1 MADNFGLKIGVE
13 GEKEFK
19 SALYNINQSFKVLGS
34 EMKLVESQFSKN
46 DNSIQSLTARN
57 QVLNKE
63 IDTQK
68 QKIDLLKNALN
79 NSSQSFGEND
89 RRTQEWQIKLN
100 NATAELNSME
110 KELKDNQT
118 ALEAAGTEMDDV
130 SKSADKMGSDI
141 NEAGKKAEDS
151 NNKFEKLGSVLKG
164 IGATMGAVAVAAG
177 AAAVALAK
185 KVVSSY
191 GEFEQLEG
199 GVKTLFGTEATSV
212 EEYAKSVGKN
222 VSEVKDEYNSLLAA
236 QKQVFSDANNAYKTA
251 GLSANQYME
260 TVTSFSA
267 SLISSLNGDTE
278 ASAKAANQA
287 IIDMSD
293 NANKMGTDMSLIQSA
308 YQGFAKQ
315 NYTML
320 DNLKLGYGGTKTEME
335 RLLKD
340 AEKISGIKYDISNLN
355 DVYSAIHVIQTEMG
369 ITGTTANEAE
379 KTIAGSANALKGAFE
394 NLIAGFGNSS
404 ADIQTLCKNVA
415 DSLSNVIKNITP
427 VIQNIISVL
436 PIVVDSLMGAIVQ
449 MFPTLL
455 ESITGLF
462 SDLVETIL
470 TLIPE
475 LVPTVITA
483 LTTII
488 ETLVENLPLL
498 MEAIVV
504 IFTSLIEGIGE
515 LLPTLIPTAVQAII
529 TIVNGLIENLPMLL
543 NAALQLITG
552 LAQGLITALPILIQA
567 LPGIINGIVTFLLDS
582 IPQIIETG
590 ISLLTSLIEA
600 LPEIITTIVEAIP
613 QIIDGLITAILDS
626 IPLIIQAGIDLL
638 ISLIQALPQ
647 IITTIVNAIP
657 KIISGIVNAVIG
669 NIDKIIMAGV
679 QLFVALIK
687 NLPQII
693 VEIVKAVPQIVSGL
707 VEAFK
712 SGIGS
717 MASVG
722 KNLIQGL
729 WNGISNAKDWVL
741 NKIKGFGDSIL
752 KGIKSFFGIHS
763 PSRVFRDEIGSNL
776 ALGLGEGFT
785 KEMNSVSNMMED
797 SIPTD
802 FNVGMNANVDSLDF
816 NNNSYS
822 KDNLVTAFQQALSGM
837 TIKISEDLF
846 GELVID
852 KVEKVVYG

>member
-19 SALYNINQSFKVLGS
+19 SALYSINQTFKILGS
-34 EMKLVESQFSKN
+34 EMKVVESQFNKN
-46 DNSIQSLTARN
+46 DTSIQSLTARN

-63 IDTQK
+63 IETQK

-110 KELKDNQT
+110 KELQDNET
-118 ALEAAGTEMDDV
+118 ALDKAGKEMDYV
-130 SKSADKMGSDI
+130 SKSADDMGKDI
-141 NEAGKKAEDS
+141 DDAGNKAESS
-151 NNKFEKLGSVLKG
+151 NGKFEKLGSVLKG

-177 AAAVALAK
+177 AAAVTLAK
-185 KVVSSY
+185 QVISSY
-191 GEFEQLEG
+191 SEFEQLEG
-199 GVKTLFGTEATSV
+199 GVKTLFGTESSSV
-212 EEYAKSVGKN
+212 EEYAASVGKSVG
-222 VSEVKDEYNSLLAA
+222 EVEGKYNSLLAA
-236 QKQVFSDANNAYKTA
+236 QKQVFNAANNAYKTA
-251 GLSANQYME
+251 GLSANEYME

-278 ASAKAANQA
+278 AAAKASNQA

-340 AEKISGIKYDISNLN
+340 AEAISGVKYDISNLN
-355 DVYSAIHVIQTEMG
+355 DVYSAIHVIQDEMG
-369 ITGTTANEAE
+369 ITGTTAREAE
-379 KTIAGSANALKGAFE
+379 ATISGSINSAKSALT
-394 NLIAGFGNSS
+394 NLITGFGD
-404 ADIQTLCKNVA
+404 ADADMQLLCQNMA
-415 DSLSNVIKNITP
+415 DSIKTVIDNVTP
-427 VIQNIISVL
+427 VLQNIVSVL
-436 PIVVDSLMGAIVQ
+436 PTVVDSLLGAMAG
-449 MFPTLL
+449 MFPTLI
-455 ESITGLF
+455 ETVTKLF
-462 SDLVETIL
+462 TSLIETIL

-475 LVPTVITA
+475 LIPTVVTA

-488 ETLVENLPLL
+488 EALVENLPLL
-498 MEAIVV
+498 MDAIVV
-504 IFTSLIEGIGE
+504 IFTSLLEGIGE
-515 LLPTLIPTAVQAII
+515 LLPSLIPAAVQAII

-543 NAALQLITG
+543 DAALKLIMG
-552 LAQGLITALPILIQA
+552 LAEGLITALPILIAA
-567 LPGIINGIVTFLLDS
+567 LPDIINGIITFLLNS

-590 ISLLTSLIEA
+590 IQLLTSLIEA
-600 LPEIITTIVEAIP
+600 LPEIITAIVEAIP
-613 QIIDGLITAILDS
+613 QIIDGLITALVDS

-638 ISLIQALPQ
+638 VSLIQALPQ

-657 KIISGIVNAVIG
+657 QIISSLVNALIG

-687 NLPQII
+687 NLPTII
-693 VEIVKAVPQIVSGL
+693 VEIVKAVPKIITGL
-707 VEAFK
+707 VDAFK
-712 SGIGS
+712 NSIGS
-717 MASVG
+717 MAEVG

-729 WNGISNAKDWVL
+729 WNGINNAKDWVL
-741 NKIKGFGDSIL
+741 NKIKGFGKAIL
-752 KGIKSFFGIHS
+752 DGIKSFFGIHS
-763 PSRVFRDEIGSNL
+763 PSRVFKDEIGSNL

-785 KEMNSVSNMMED
+785 QEMNNVSDMMEN

-802 FNVGMNANVDSLDF
+802 FNVGMNANVDDFGLD
-816 NNNSYS
+816 NNSYS
-822 KDNLVTAFQQALSGM
+822 KDTLVSAFQQALSGM
-837 TIKISEDLF
+837 TIKVSEDLF

>member
-19 SALYNINQSFKVLGS
+19 SALYSINQSFKVLGS

-46 DNSIQSLTARN
+46 DTSIQSLTAKN

-68 QKIDLLKNALN
+68 QKIELLKNALN
-79 NSSQSFGEND
+79 NSFESFGEND
-89 RRTQEWQIKLN
+89 KRTQEWQIKLN

-110 KELKDNQT
+110 KELKTNEA
-118 ALEAAGTEMDDV
+118 ALDSAGTEMDDV
-130 SKSADKMGSDI
+130 SKSADKMGNDI
-141 NEAGKKAEDS
+141 DDAGNKAENS
-151 NNKFEKLGSVLKG
+151 NGKFEKLGSVLKG

-177 AAAVALAK
+177 AAAVALAS
-185 KVVSSY
+185 KVVSAY
-191 GEFEQLEG
+191 AEFEQLEG
-199 GVKTLFGTEATSV
+199 GVKTLFGTEASSV
-212 EEYAKSVGKN
+212 EEYAASVGKSVG
-222 VSEVKDEYNSLLAA
+222 EVEGKYNSLLAA
-236 QKQVFSDANNAYKTA
+236 QKQVFNDANNAYKTA
-251 GLSANQYME
+251 GLSANEYMN

-278 ASAKAANQA
+278 AAARAANQA
-287 IIDMSD
+287 IVDMSD

-340 AEKISGIKYDISNLN
+340 AEKISGVKYDISNLN

-369 ITGTTANEAE
+369 ITGTTAAEAE
-379 KTIAGSANALKGAFE
+379 KTISGSANAMKSAFE
-394 NLIAGFGNSS
+394 NLLTGFGN
-404 ADIQTLCKNVA
+404 ADADMQVLVKNLA
-415 DSLSNVIKNITP
+415 DSLNTVIKNITP
-427 VIQNIISVL
+427 VLNNIVSVL
-436 PIVVDSLMGAIVQ
+436 PTVLDALLGAIGQ
-449 MFPTLL
+449 MLPTLL
-455 ESITGLF
+455 EAVTELF
-462 SDLVETIL
+462 SSLLETIL
-470 TLIPE
+470 NLIPE
-475 LVPTVITA
+475 LIPTVVTA

-498 MEAIVV
+498 MDAIVV

-543 NAALQLITG
+543 DAALQLIMG
-552 LAQGLITALPILIQA
+552 LAQGLITALPILIAA
-567 LPGIINGIVTFLLDS
+567 LPEIINGIVTFLLNS
-582 IPQIIETG
+582 IPQIIQTG
-590 ISLLTSLIEA
+590 IELLTSLIGA
-600 LPEIITTIVEAIP
+600 LPDIIKTIVEAIP
-613 QIIDGLITAILDS
+613 QIIDGLLTALMES

-638 ISLIQALPQ
+638 IALIQALPQ

-657 KIISGIVNAVIG
+657 KIITGIVNALIG

-687 NLPQII
+687 NLPTII
-693 VEIVKAVPQIVSGL
+693 VEIVKAVPQIVSAL
-707 VEAFK
+707 VNGFK
-712 SGIGS
+712 NGIGS
-717 MASVG
+717 LAEVG

-729 WNGISNAKDWVL
+729 WNGINNAKDWVL
-741 NKIKGFGDSIL
+741 DKIKGFGKSIL
-752 KGIKSFFGIHS
+752 NGIKSFFGIHS

-785 KEMNSVSNMMED
+785 QEMNNVSDMMED
-797 SIPTD
+797 AIPTD
-802 FNVGMNANVDSLDF
+802 FNVGMTADVDNIGMNAD
-816 NNNSYS
+816 SYS
-822 KDNLVTAFQQALSGM
+822 KDNLVSAFQQALNGM
-837 TIKISEDLF
+837 SIRISEDVF

-852 KVEKVVYG
+852 NVEKVVYG

>member
-19 SALYNINQSFKVLGS
+19 SALYSINQTFKVLGS
-34 EMKLVESQFSKN
+34 EMKVVESQFSKN
-46 DNSIQSLTARN
+46 DSSVQSLTARN

-63 IDTQK
+63 IETQK

-79 NSSQSFGEND
+79 NSSESFGEND

-110 KELKDNQT
+110 KELQANET
-118 ALEAAGTEMDDV
+118 ALDKAGSEMDDV
-130 SKSADKMGSDI
+130 SKSANGMGNDI
-141 NEAGKKAEDS
+141 EGAGDKAEDS
-151 NNKFEKLGSVLKG
+151 NGKFEKLGSVLKG

-191 GEFEQLEG
+191 SEFEQLEG
-199 GVKTLFGTEATSV
+199 GVKTLFGTEAGSV
-212 EEYAKSVGKN
+212 EEYATSVGKSVG
-222 VSEVKDEYNSLLAA
+222 EVEGKYNSLLAA
-236 QKQVFSDANNAYKTA
+236 QKQVFNDANNAYKTA
-251 GLSANQYME
+251 GLSANEYMD

-278 ASAKAANQA
+278 AAAKASNQA

-340 AEKISGIKYDISNLN
+340 AEAISGVKYDISNLN
-355 DVYSAIHVIQTEMG
+355 DVYSAIHVIQDEMG
-369 ITGTTANEAE
+369 ITGTTAREAE
-379 KTIAGSANALKGAFE
+379 KTISGSINATKSAIE
-394 NLIAGFGNSS
+394 NLITGFGD
-404 ADIQTLCKNVA
+404 ADADMKMLCQNVA
-415 DSLSNVIKNITP
+415 DSLKTVITNITP
-427 VIQNIISVL
+427 VLQNIVSVL
-436 PIVVDSLMGAIVQ
+436 PTVVDALLGALTG
-449 MFPTLL
+449 MFPTLIETVTEL
-455 ESITGLF
+455 CTSLI
-462 SDLVETIL
+462 ETIL

-475 LVPTVITA
+475 LVPTVVTA
-483 LTTII
+483 LSTII
-488 ETLVENLPLL
+488 EALVENLPLL
-498 MEAIVV
+498 MDAIIV
-504 IFTSLIEGIGE
+504 IFNSLLEGIGD

-529 TIVNGLIENLPMLL
+529 TIVNGLIESLPMIL
-543 NAALQLITG
+543 NAALQIIMG
-552 LAQGLITALPILIQA
+552 LAQGIITALPILIAA
-567 LPGIINGIVTFLLDS
+567 LPGIINGIVTFLLNS
-582 IPQIIETG
+582 IPEIIQTG
-590 ISLLTSLIEA
+590 IQLLTSLIEA
-600 LPEIITTIVEAIP
+600 LPEIIVTIVEAIP
-613 QIIDGLITAILDS
+613 QIIDGLITALVDS

-647 IITTIVNAIP
+647 IISTIVNAIP
-657 KIISGIVNAVIG
+657 QIISSIVNALIG

-687 NLPQII
+687 NLPIII
-693 VEIVKAVPQIVSGL
+693 VEIVKAVPKIVSSL
-707 VEAFK
+707 VDGFK
-712 SGIGS
+712 NGIGS
-717 MASVG
+717 LAEVG
-722 KNLIQGL
+722 KNLVQGL
-729 WNGISNAKDWVL
+729 WNGINNAKDWVL
-741 NKIKGFGDSIL
+741 DKIKGFGKAIL
-752 KGIKSFFGIHS
+752 NGIKSFFGIHS
-763 PSRVFRDEIGSNL
+763 PSRVFKDEIGSNL

-785 KEMNSVSNMMED
+785 QEMNEVSDMMQD

-802 FNVGMNANVDSLDF
+802 FNVGMNANYDSLDA

-822 KDNLVTAFQQALSGM
+822 KDVLVSAFQQALNGM
-837 TIKISEDLF
+837 NIKISDEVF
-846 GELVID
+846 GELVINQ
-852 KVEKVVYG
+852 VEKVVYG

>member
-19 SALYNINQSFKVLGS
+19 SALYSINQSFKVLGS

-46 DNSIQSLTARN
+46 DTSIQSLTAKN

-68 QKIDLLKNALN
+68 QKIELLKNALN
-79 NSSQSFGEND
+79 NSSESFGEND
-89 RRTQEWQIKLN
+89 KRTQEWQIKLN

-110 KELKDNQT
+110 KELKTNEA
-118 ALEAAGTEMDDV
+118 ALDSAGTEMDDV
-130 SKSADKMGSDI
+130 SKSADKMGNDI
-141 NEAGKKAEDS
+141 DDAGNKAENS
-151 NNKFEKLGSVLKG
+151 NGKFEKLGSVLKG

-177 AAAVALAK
+177 AAAVALAS
-185 KVVSSY
+185 KVVSAY
-191 GEFEQLEG
+191 AEFEQLEG
-199 GVKTLFGTEATSV
+199 GVKTLFGTEASSV
-212 EEYAKSVGKN
+212 EEYAASVGKSVG
-222 VSEVKDEYNSLLAA
+222 EVEGKYNSLLAA
-236 QKQVFSDANNAYKTA
+236 QKQVFNDANNAYKTA
-251 GLSANQYME
+251 GLSANEYMN

-278 ASAKAANQA
+278 AAARAANQA
-287 IIDMSD
+287 IVDMSD

-340 AEKISGIKYDISNLN
+340 AEKISGVKYDISNLN

-369 ITGTTANEAE
+369 ITGTTAAEAE
-379 KTIAGSANALKGAFE
+379 KTISGSANAMKSAFE
-394 NLIAGFGNSS
+394 NLLTGFGN
-404 ADIQTLCKNVA
+404 ADADMQVLVKNLA
-415 DSLSNVIKNITP
+415 DSLNTVIKNITP
-427 VIQNIISVL
+427 VLNNIVSVL
-436 PIVVDSLMGAIVQ
+436 PTVLDALLGAIGQ
-449 MFPTLL
+449 MLPTLL
-455 ESITGLF
+455 EAVTELF
-462 SDLVETIL
+462 SSLLETIL
-470 TLIPE
+470 NLIPE
-475 LVPTVITA
+475 LIPTVVTA

-498 MEAIVV
+498 MDAIVV

-543 NAALQLITG
+543 NAALQLIMG
-552 LAQGLITALPILIQA
+552 LAQGLIAALPVLIAA
-567 LPGIINGIVTFLLDS
+567 LPEIINGIVTFLLNS
-582 IPQIIETG
+582 IPEIIQTG
-590 ISLLTSLIEA
+590 IELLTSLIAA
-600 LPEIITTIVEAIP
+600 LPDIITTIVEAIP
-613 QIIDGLITAILDS
+613 QIIDGLLKALLDS

-638 ISLIQALPQ
+638 IALIQALPQ

-657 KIISGIVNAVIG
+657 KIITGIVNALIG

-687 NLPQII
+687 NLPTII
-693 VEIVKAVPQIVSGL
+693 AEIVKAVPQIVSAL
-707 VEAFK
+707 VQGFT

-717 MASVG
+717 LAEVG

-729 WNGISNAKDWVL
+729 WNGINNAKDWVL
-741 NKIKGFGDSIL
+741 NKIKGFGQSIL
-752 KGIKSFFGIHS
+752 NGIKSFFGIHS

-776 ALGLGEGFT
+776 ALGLGEGFAQ
-785 KEMNSVSNMMED
+785 EMNSVSDMMED

-802 FNVGMNANVDSLDF
+802 FNVGMNADVDSIGM
-816 NNNSYS
+816 NANSYS
-822 KDNLVTAFQQALSGM
+822 KDALVSAFQQALNGM
-837 TIKISEDLF
+837 SIKISEDVF

-852 KVEKVVYG
+852 NVEKVVYG

>member
-19 SALYNINQSFKVLGS
+19 SALYSINQSFKVLGS

-46 DNSIQSLTARN
+46 DTSIQSLTARN
-57 QVLNKE
+57 QILNKE

-68 QKIDLLKNALN
+68 AKIELLKNALN

-118 ALEAAGTEMDDV
+118 ALDAAGTEMDDV
-130 SKSADKMGSDI
+130 SKSANKMGADI
-141 NEAGKKAEDS
+141 DDAGKKAEGS
-151 NNKFEKLGSVLKG
+151 NGKFEKLGSALKG

-191 GEFEQLEG
+191 AEFEQLEG
-199 GVKTLFGTEATSV
+199 GVKTLFGTEASSV
-212 EEYAKSVGKN
+212 EDYAASVGKSVG
-222 VSEVKDEYNSLLAA
+222 EVEGKYNSLLAA
-236 QKQVFSDANNAYKTA
+236 QKQVFNDANNAYKTA
-251 GLSANQYME
+251 GLSANEYMN

-267 SLISSLNGDTE
+267 SLIASLDGDTE
-278 ASAKAANQA
+278 AAAKASNQA

-340 AEKISGIKYDISNLN
+340 AEKISGVKYDISNLN

-369 ITGTTANEAE
+369 ITGTTAAEAE
-379 KTIAGSANALKGAFE
+379 KTISGSLNAMKGAFQ
-394 NLIAGFGNSS
+394 NLITGFGD
-404 ADIQTLCKNVA
+404 ADADMKVLCQNMA
-415 DSLSNVIKNITP
+415 DSIKTVID
-427 VIQNIISVL
+427 NIIPVL
-436 PIVVDSLMGAIVQ
+436 QQIVTALPTVIDSLLGAIAQ
-449 MFPTLL
+449 LLPTLV
-455 ESITGLF
+455 EAVTSLF
-462 SDLVETIL
+462 SSLLETIL
-470 TLIPE
+470 ELIPE
-475 LVPTVITA
+475 LIPTVVTA

-515 LLPTLIPTAVQAII
+515 LLPTLIPSAVQAII

-543 NAALQLITG
+543 DAALQLIMG
-552 LAQGLITALPILIQA
+552 LTQGLITALPILIAA
-567 LPGIINGIVTFLLDS
+567 LPEIINGIVTFLLNS
-582 IPQIIETG
+582 IPEIIQAG
-590 ISLLTSLIEA
+590 IELLTSLIAA
-600 LPEIITTIVEAIP
+600 LPEIIVVIVEAIP
-613 QIIDGLITAILDS
+613 QIIDGLITALVNS

-638 ISLIQALPQ
+638 IALIQALPQ

-657 KIISGIVNAVIG
+657 KIISGIVNALIG

-679 QLFVALIK
+679 ELFIALIK
-687 NLPQII
+687 NLPTII
-693 VEIVKAVPQIVSGL
+693 VEIVKAVPKIVSGL

-712 SGIGS
+712 NGIGS
-717 MASVG
+717 MADVG
-722 KNLIQGL
+722 KNLITGL

-741 NKIKGFGDSIL
+741 NKIKGFGESIL
-752 KGIKSFFGIHS
+752 NGIKSFFGIHS

-785 KEMNSVSNMMED
+785 QEMNSVSDMMED

-837 TIKISEDLF
+837 TIRISEDLF

>member
-19 SALYNINQSFKVLGS
+19 SALYSINQSFKVLGS

-46 DNSIQSLTARN
+46 DTSIQSLTARN
-57 QVLNKE
+57 QILNKE

-68 QKIDLLKNALN
+68 SKIELLKNALN

-118 ALEAAGTEMDDV
+118 TLDAAGTEMDDV
-130 SKSADKMGSDI
+130 SKSANKMGADI
-141 NEAGKKAEDS
+141 DDAGKKAEGS
-151 NNKFEKLGSVLKG
+151 NGKFEKLGSALKG

-191 GEFEQLEG
+191 AEFEQLEG
-199 GVKTLFGTEATSV
+199 GVKTLFGTEASSV
-212 EEYAKSVGKN
+212 EAYAASVGKSVG
-222 VSEVKDEYNSLLAA
+222 EVEGKYNSLLAA
-236 QKQVFSDANNAYKTA
+236 QKQVFNDANNAYKTA
-251 GLSANQYME
+251 GLSANEYMN

-267 SLISSLNGDTE
+267 SLIASLDGDTE
-278 ASAKAANQA
+278 AAAKASNQA

-340 AEKISGIKYDISNLN
+340 AEKISGVKYDISNLN

-369 ITGTTANEAE
+369 ITGTTAAEAE
-379 KTIAGSANALKGAFE
+379 KTISGSFNAMKGAFQ
-394 NLIAGFGNSS
+394 NLITGFGD
-404 ADIQTLCKNVA
+404 ADADMKVLCQNMA
-415 DSLSNVIKNITP
+415 DSIKTVID
-427 VIQNIISVL
+427 NIIPVL
-436 PIVVDSLMGAIVQ
+436 QQIVTALPTVIDSLLGAIAQ
-449 MFPTLL
+449 LLPTLV
-455 ESITGLF
+455 EAVTSLF
-462 SDLVETIL
+462 SSLLETIL
-470 TLIPE
+470 ELIPE
-475 LVPTVITA
+475 LIPTVVTA

-515 LLPTLIPTAVQAII
+515 LLPTLIPSAVQAII

-543 NAALQLITG
+543 DAALQLIMG
-552 LAQGLITALPILIQA
+552 LTQGLITALPILIAA
-567 LPGIINGIVTFLLDS
+567 LPEIINGIVTFLLNS
-582 IPQIIETG
+582 IPEIIQAG
-590 ISLLTSLIEA
+590 IDLLTSLIAA
-600 LPEIITTIVEAIP
+600 LPEIIVVIVEAIP
-613 QIIDGLITAILDS
+613 QIIDGLITALVNS

-638 ISLIQALPQ
+638 IALIQALPQ

-657 KIISGIVNAVIG
+657 KIISGIVNALIG

-679 QLFVALIK
+679 QLFIALIK
-687 NLPQII
+687 NLPTII
-693 VEIVKAVPQIVSGL
+693 VEIVKAVPKIVSGL

-712 SGIGS
+712 NGIGS
-717 MASVG
+717 MADVG
-722 KNLIQGL
+722 KNLITGL

-741 NKIKGFGDSIL
+741 NKIKGFGESIL
-752 KGIKSFFGIHS
+752 NGIKSFFGIHS

-785 KEMNSVSNMMED
+785 QEMNSVSDMMED

>member
-19 SALYNINQSFKVLGS
+19 SALYSINQSFKVLGS

-46 DNSIQSLTARN
+46 DTSIQSLTAKN

-63 IDTQK
+63 INTKK
-68 QKIDLLKNALN
+68 QKIELLKNALN
-79 NSSQSFGEND
+79 NSSESFGEND
-89 RRTQEWQIKLN
+89 KRTQEWQIKLN

-110 KELKDNQT
+110 KELKTNEA
-118 ALEAAGTEMDDV
+118 ALDSAGTEMDDV
-130 SKSADKMGSDI
+130 SKSADKMGNDI
-141 NEAGKKAEDS
+141 DDAGNKAENS
-151 NNKFEKLGSVLKG
+151 NGKFEKLGSVLKG

-177 AAAVALAK
+177 AAAVALAS
-185 KVVSSY
+185 KVVSAY
-191 GEFEQLEG
+191 AEFEQLEG
-199 GVKTLFGTEATSV
+199 GVKTLFGTEASSV
-212 EEYAKSVGKN
+212 EEYAASVGKSVG
-222 VSEVKDEYNSLLAA
+222 EVEGKYNSLLAA
-236 QKQVFSDANNAYKTA
+236 QKQVFNDANNAYKTA
-251 GLSANQYME
+251 GLSANEYMN

-278 ASAKAANQA
+278 AAARAANQA
-287 IIDMSD
+287 IVDMSD

-340 AEKISGIKYDISNLN
+340 AEKISGVKYDISNLN

-369 ITGTTANEAE
+369 ITGTTAAEAE
-379 KTIAGSANALKGAFE
+379 KTISGSANAMKSAFE
-394 NLIAGFGNSS
+394 NLLTGFGN
-404 ADIQTLCKNVA
+404 ADADMQVLVKNLA
-415 DSLSNVIKNITP
+415 DSLNTVIKNITP
-427 VIQNIISVL
+427 VLNNIVSVL
-436 PIVVDSLMGAIVQ
+436 PTVLDALLGAIGQ
-449 MFPTLL
+449 MLPTLL
-455 ESITGLF
+455 EAVTELF
-462 SDLVETIL
+462 SSLLETIL
-470 TLIPE
+470 NLIPE
-475 LVPTVITA
+475 LIPTVVTA

-498 MEAIVV
+498 MDAIVV

-543 NAALQLITG
+543 DAALQLIMG
-552 LAQGLITALPILIQA
+552 LAQGLITALPILIAA
-567 LPGIINGIVTFLLDS
+567 LPEIINGIVTFLLNS
-582 IPQIIETG
+582 IPQIIQTG
-590 ISLLTSLIEA
+590 IELLTSLIGA
-600 LPEIITTIVEAIP
+600 LPDIIKTIVEAIP
-613 QIIDGLITAILDS
+613 QIIDGLLTALMES

-638 ISLIQALPQ
+638 IALIQALPQ

-657 KIISGIVNAVIG
+657 KIITGIVNALIG

-687 NLPQII
+687 NLPTII
-693 VEIVKAVPQIVSGL
+693 VEIVKAVPQIVSAL
-707 VEAFK
+707 VNGFK
-712 SGIGS
+712 NGIGS
-717 MASVG
+717 LAEVG

-729 WNGISNAKDWVL
+729 WNGINNAKDWVL
-741 NKIKGFGDSIL
+741 DKIKGFGKSIL
-752 KGIKSFFGIHS
+752 NGIKSFFGIHS

-785 KEMNSVSNMMED
+785 QEMNNVSDMMED
-797 SIPTD
+797 AIPTD
-802 FNVGMNANVDSLDF
+802 FNVGMTADVDNIGMNAD
-816 NNNSYS
+816 SYS
-822 KDNLVTAFQQALSGM
+822 KDNLVSAFQQALNGM
-837 TIKISEDLF
+837 SIRISEDVF

-852 KVEKVVYG
+852 NVEKVVYG